1 MQKGNLLYQGKA
13 KSVYA
18 TPDPNR
24 VIIHFNDDA
33 TAFNGEKHAV
43 LADKG
48 ILNNKIS
55 TLIFNLLKSEGIPT
69 HHLET
74 LNDREQLCEK
84 VDISPLEVIVRN
96 VVAGSMAKRLGLE
109 EGSELETPVFEICYK
124 KDALG
129 DPLIND
135 DHAVALGVASYEDL
149 EVIYELTDRINVRLA
164 DLFADIN
171 IILVDFKIEFGRN
184 PDGEI
189 VLADEISPDCCR
201 LWDMETL
208 ERLDKDRFRR
218 DLGGVLE
225 SYAVIHKRLSEL
237 LETDNG

>member
-1 MQKGNLLYQGKA
+1 MQKAELLYKGKA
-13 KSVYA
+13 KSVFA
-18 TPDPNR
+18 TADSQK
-24 VIIHFNDDA
+24 VIMHFNDDA
-33 TAFNGEKHAV
+33 TAFNGEKHAI

-55 TLIFNLLKSEGIPT
+55 TLIFDKLKGEGVPT
-69 HHLET
+69 HHIET
-74 LNDREQLCEK
+74 LNDREQLCQR
-84 VDISPLEVIVRN
+84 VDIIPLEVIVRN

-164 DLFADIN
+164 DLFADID

-218 DLGGVLE
+218 DLGGVE
-225 SYAVIHKRLSEL
+225 DAYREMFERVSR
-237 LETDNG
+237 